1 MTSTAA
7 ILASDFGQ
15 KVTDPNRRRWSIGHL
30 QHVIAALAGAPVAIT
45 IHRGSGHTL
54 IGVELVDAFEGG
66 PARGPRVAIRSTL
79 SDGTTQVTNYFIPE
93 IGEAIIPL
101 TAEGA
106 KAKWTATKS
115 VMDQVGVAIRTA
127 QAEHGECEGRTWGAW
142 KGVPMG
148 LNVVMVS
155 YEPLTGNP
163 AFADQWGTPW
173 WGRVDAKVPATV

>member
-7 ILASDFGQ
+7 ILASDFNQ

-45 IHRGSGHTL
+45 THRGSGHTL
-54 IGVELVDAFEGG
+54 IGVELVNAFEGG

-79 SDGTTQVTNYFIPE
+79 GDGTTQVTNYFLPE

-101 TAEGA
+101 TAEGSD
-106 KAKWTATKS
+106 AKWTATKS
-115 VMDQVGVAIRTA
+115 VMDQVSAAIRTA
-127 QAEHGECEGRTWGAW
+127 RAEHGECEGRAHGSW
-142 KGVPMG
+142 KGDPMS
-148 LNVVMVS
+148 LNVVMVT
-155 YEPLTGNP
+155 YEPHTGNP
-163 AFADQWGTPW
+163 AFADQWGKRW